1 MIQQSYNVVNLLNF
15 DKVCYKIIVFLEIE
29 RGINQIEIGECL
41 NGYTLVSGKHW
52 TPVRKGI
59 QLIEN

>member
-1 MIQQSYNVVNLLNF
+1 LNF